1 MSIDERIQC
10 LTQSQSPY
18 VLEALNS
25 PVKWWGWCS
34 RAFEKAISEDKPL
47 LIDIGAGWCHWCHV
61 MDETTYKDPEV
72 VQLINNYFIP
82 IKVDRDERPDID
94 RRYQE
99 AALLITGQGGWP
111 LTVFATPKGEVIYV
125 GTYFPPRDDM
135 GLPGM
140 VRVLRA
146 VLDAYRN
153 RRDQISELIKEVGN
167 AIANSY
173 ASTTIVEDLDVSVV
187 DDVVVNVV
195 DTYDHEHGGFG
206 TAPKFPQVTYHALLL
221 YRGFYTGNAVINIVR
236 ETLIKMGRG
245 GIYDQLGGGFHRYSV
260 DSGWLIPHFEKLL
273 IDNAELL
280 MNYSETY
287 AVTMDN
293 ELRDVGMGIIN
304 YVNNTLANPNG
315 GYYASQD
322 ADVDFRDEGGYYKWS
337 VDELRSLLSND
348 EFNVIYWYF
357 GIFRFRDGKK
367 AILHRALS
375 IDEVAN
381 KLGINID
388 TAKSLLN
395 SAINKM
401 IDARDRRKSPRVDT
415 TIYAGWSSAMAIAY
429 AMAGDYMGIE
439 DLINHS
445 LRTVDFI
452 MNNMYRSDG
461 LRRAYRCNVLSLPG
475 LLEDYSY
482 TLLATLM
489 AYSHTGN
496 RKYLEFAIKLGND
509 IVNKFRA
516 ADGGFYDTDM
526 PDEPMTL
533 KVKPIADTPNWSPN
547 SLALIALMNLYRVTG
562 IDKFGKEVGNGVK
575 ALYPLAMRYG
585 PAAASYFIA
594 LDWYLRD
601 PPKVVIVGDA
611 DDNFMRLLKTAL
623 SIFRPGKLVVPI
635 INDYVNDLIV
645 DSSMRAMINEYRRRK
660 VALAY
665 VCAYSA
671 CTTPI
676 SNEETLRSVLTSFMR
691 DKYS

>member
-1 MSIDERIQC
+1 MSIIDERIQC
-10 LTQSQSPY
+10 LTQSRSPY

-111 LTVFATPKGEVIYV
+111 LTVFATPRGEVIYV
-125 GTYFPPRDDM
+125 GTYFPPRDAM

-140 VRVLRA
+140 ARVLMA

-153 RRDQISELIKEVGN
+153 KKDQINELIKEVN
-167 AIANSY
+167 KAIANSY
-173 ASTTIVEDLDVSVV
+173 ISTVIEDLDVGAIDDMVV
-187 DDVVVNVV
+187 KIV
-195 DTYDHEHGGFG
+195 DMYDREYGGFG
-206 TAPKFPQVTYHALLL
+206 TIPKFPQVTYHALLL
-221 YRGFYTGNAVINIVR
+221 YRGFYVGNTIVNVVR
-236 ETLIKMGRG
+236 ETLIRMGRG

-260 DSGWLIPHFEKLL
+260 DRGWLIPHFEKLL

-293 ELRDVGMGIIN
+293 ELQDIGAGIIN
-304 YVNNTLANPNG
+304 YVNNTLVNPDG

-322 ADVDFRDEGGYYKWS
+322 ADVDFRDEGGYYRWS
-337 VDELRSLLSND
+337 VNELRNLLSEE

-357 GIFRFRDGKK
+357 GVYKFQGGEK
-367 AILHRALS
+367 AVLHRAMS
-375 IDEVAN
+375 IEEVAN

-388 TAKSLLN
+388 VVRSLLD
-395 SAINKM
+395 SAVSKM
-401 IDARDRRKSPRVDT
+401 INSRSQRKSPRVDT

-429 AMAGDYMGIE
+429 AMANDYMSIKGVIE
-439 DLINHS
+439 HS
-445 LRTVDFI
+445 LKTIDFI
-452 MNNMYRSDG
+452 MDNMYRDDG

-482 TLLATLM
+482 TLLAALM
-489 AYSHTGN
+489 AYSHTGS

-509 IVNKFRA
+509 IIDRFRA
-516 ADGGFYDTDM
+516 PDGGFYDTDM

-533 KVKPIADTPNWSPN
+533 RIKPIADTPNWSPN
-547 SLALIALMNLYRVTG
+547 SLALIALMNLYRATG
-562 IDKFGKEVGNGVK
+562 IEKIGREVSNGVR
-575 ALYPLAMRYG
+575 ALYPLATRYG

-601 PPKVVIVGDA
+601 PPRVVIVGDA
-611 DDNFMRLLKTAL
+611 SDDFMRLLKTAL
-623 SIFRPGKLVVPI
+623 STFRPGKLVMPI
-635 INDYVNDLIV
+635 INDDVSDLIV
-645 DSSMRAMINEYRRRK
+645 DASMKAMMSEYRRRGR
-660 VALAY
+660 ALAY

-676 SNEETLRSVLTSFMR
+676 SNEETLRNVLTNFMR
-691 DKYS
+691 DRYA